1 VSEKTKI
8 LKMLKSKNKSH
19 SNRAAELVIC
29 SHQKFPIDV
38 IIDILI
44 AKHDYGL
51 GAKTI
56 GVLKSR
62 VGEVSVVDIQEL
74 MESKTRRL
82 RHYGYEL
89 ACVKSDQKL
98 FNYGSLYTKDN
109 EEGVRGYAINALK
122 LIGGTLRD

>member
-1 VSEKTKI
+1 
-8 LKMLKSKNKSH
+8 MLKSENTSH
-19 SNRAAELVIC
+19 SDRAAELVIC
-29 SHQKFPIDV
+29 SHQKFPINV

-44 AKHDYGL
+44 AKHDHGL

-62 VGEVSVVDIQEL
+62 VGEVSVGDIQEL
-74 MESKTRRL
+74 MESTSQSV

-109 EEGVRGYAINALK
+109 EKGVRGYAINALK